1 MMKNRN
7 PFILIA
13 NNEREYLTSNCS
25 LNKVVLAKLPI
36 SGIEDSIEGKTVKE
50 VFGARIIIRE
60 IKEKADALNIC
71 VENYKEMDLP
81 KLLDEKID
89 EGNEVAIGI
98 ADKYGK
104 RLGLM
109 LLVLKTGLAE
119 NRAARSDWDDEHWEY
134 WANVENVIIVG
145 GLASGSMGNRIIDK
159 AIEVFDKAGIPCY
172 NIIKNINSSK
182 IGAKG
187 CLTQITG
194 DEKVHIVFDLGH
206 TKIKR
211 VIAVNENGN
220 NRLIELESAKSINM
234 EWSVEDSQERRR
246 QAEEL
251 HEYLVNTIL
260 DAYYEAEK
268 YGHVGWEIV
277 ISMAS
282 YVVDGK
288 INDTRGGYAKLNEL
302 GDNYAAVL
310 AAELERRLNRSI
322 IISLIH
328 DGTAAALYYKGYEN
342 SVCITAGTSFGVGF
356 PEINLKG
363 K

>member
-89 EGNEVAIGI
+89 MGNETAIEI

-109 LLVLKTGLAE
+109 LLVLKTGLPE
-119 NRAARSDWDDEHWEY
+119 NRAARTDWDDEHWEY
-134 WANVENVIIVG
+134 WADVENVIIVG

-159 AIEVFDKAGIPCY
+159 AIEVFDIAGEPCY
-172 NIIKNINSSK
+172 NIIRNTNSSK

-187 CLTQITG
+187 CLTQVTG

-206 TKIKR
+206 TKIKK
-211 VIAVNENGN
+211 VIAVNEDGH
-220 NRLIELESAKSINM
+220 NRLIELESSKSINM
-234 EWSVEDSQERRR
+234 EWNVEDPDERKR
-246 QAEEL
+246 QAWEL

-260 DAYYEAEK
+260 ETYYEAQK
-268 YGHVGWEIV
+268 YGHVGWEI
-277 ISMAS
+277 ILSMAS
-282 YVVDGK
+282 YVIDGK

-302 GDNYAAVL
+302 GENYAAVL

-328 DGTAAALYYKGYEN
+328 DGTAAALYYKEYEN
-342 SVCITAGTSFGVGF
+342 AVCITAGTSFGVGF
-356 PEINLKG
+356 PEINLNG